1 MSAAGKRVPYWDW
14 LKGLLIFLVV
24 LGHTG
29 TALGDR
35 WLSVIYAF
43 HMPLFVFVS
52 GYFSRRKESLWEGV
66 KRLVILYLIF
76 NTAYILLDIVLGE
89 SLTIARILS
98 PSFAMWYLLSLV
110 FWRIMIHFMPEK
122 LESRPWLL
130 IMVSLLV
137 SIGVGFVPV
146 GTQLSFQRTFA
157 FLPFFMGGYLLRKS
171 NVVWP
176 NMVSRH
182 RYLSIAAIALLGLSV
197 VNYLFMPVFY
207 ANHPYVETDGMM
219 MRVLQTVIAAA
230 LSISIL
236 VLAPNKSGA
245 VTELGKSSLMV
256 YILHPPMVKI
266 LKMACAVGGGEM
278 MPLIALVIS
287 IVVVTILYLLR
298 NLKVFRYIS

>member
-1 MSAAGKRVPYWDW
+1 MSAAGKRVPYWDL

-66 KRLVILYLIF
+66 KKLVILYLIF
-76 NTAYILLDIVLGE
+76 HTAYLLLDIVLGE
-89 SLTIARILS
+89 SLAVARILS

-110 FWRIMIHFMPEK
+110 FWRTMIHFMPEK
-122 LESRPWLL
+122 WESRPWLL
-130 IMVSLLV
+130 IVVALLL
-137 SIGVGFVPV
+137 SFTAGFVPV
-146 GTQLSFQRTFA
+146 GTQLSFQRTFV

-171 NVVWP
+171 AVEWP
-176 NMVSRH
+176 KMVYKH
-182 RYLSIAAIALLGLSV
+182 RYLVIAAIILLGLSV

-207 ANHPYVETDGMM
+207 ANHPYIGTDEML
-219 MRVLQTVIAAA
+219 MRVLQTVIAAT

-236 VLAPNKSGA
+236 VLAPNKSG
-245 VTELGKSSLMV
+245 VVSELGKSSLMV

-266 LKMACAVGGGEM
+266 LKMACAVGGGRNVSIDSFGDKCSGGY
-278 MPLIALVIS
+278 IAL
-287 IVVVTILYLLR
+287 
-298 NLKVFRYIS
+298 FG